1 MLGHVA
7 FYNAEVVS
15 NVLVCPVVIYFVV
28 FGDNKLII
36 LTGNDREDHVHSLV
50 CHQGVSGVVI

>member
-7 FYNAEVVS
+7 FYNAKAVS

-36 LTGNDREDHVHSLV
+36 LTGDDREDHVHSPGKKARAYHV
-50 CHQGVSGVVI
+50 